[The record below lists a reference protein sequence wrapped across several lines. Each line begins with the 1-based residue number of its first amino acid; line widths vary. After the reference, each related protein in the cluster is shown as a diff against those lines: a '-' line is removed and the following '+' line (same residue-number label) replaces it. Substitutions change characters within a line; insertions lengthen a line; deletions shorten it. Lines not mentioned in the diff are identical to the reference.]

1 MGQPTGLS
9 SLEVPGQ
16 RQVPKARRL
25 PRVIGMASWRKPG
38 LRGRII
44 YALLAAFFAL
54 VAELRGEIA
63 PHPTGVEQA

>member
-1 MGQPTGLS
+1 
-9 SLEVPGQ
+9 
-16 RQVPKARRL
+16 
-25 PRVIGMASWRKPG
+25 MASWRKPG
-38 LRGRII
+38 LSGRII